1 MCEGCPNF
9 SFYADCLR
17 TSEDDY
23 CQVEEFQKELA
34 RAEDDQD
41 DNFEEEELEV
51 PFQTKKEV
59 VNDEC

>member
-34 RAEDDQD
+34 RAENDQD
-41 DNFEEEELEV
+41 DNFEEEESEV
-51 PFQTKKEV
+51 PF
-59 VNDEC
+59 